1 MAGTLRSSLDARS
14 TGPTDPGLLTSWRVL
29 TGSFGLL
36 GLAGFAAIVANPGQ
50 PISVLVLGLAIT
62 AGVAAV
68 IHQRS
73 AGSLE
78 ASRRTEAEILAR
90 ILQGMSR
97 SASAEG
103 IVQALLAELG
113 RGTGADHTVVV
124 RRRSGQRSLEARL
137 AGTRPDDPT
146 ATIELPIADL
156 ALEAGDGPTAA
167 GERIEAR
174 VRSDF
179 ALSHTLMTP
188 LRTGRGV
195 IGAIVLARRT
205 GEPWSAGSRRI
216 LQAAAIEAAAALER
230 VESHRDAEARASTD
244 VLTGL
249 PNRRYFDEFCSL
261 LAERRRADDAIGI
274 LMVDIDHFKR
284 VNDRFGHEVG
294 DEVLRAV
301 AGAIAGAVRDDD
313 VPARYGGEEF
323 VVLLR
328 NPSGRV
334 ALEIAERVRVAIA
347 GLDLRALGPGS
358 ISASVGAA
366 VQVDPDQPI
375 AELLADADRALFR
388 AKRSGRDRVVA
399 APIPSGRGTRG

>member
-1 MAGTLRSSLDARS
+1 VKDVAGTLRSSLDARS
-14 TGPTDPGLLTSWRVL
+14 TGPSDPRLRTTSRVL
-29 TGSFGLL
+29 TSAFGLL
-36 GLAGFAAIVANPGQ
+36 GLAGLGAIASNPGQ
-50 PISVLVLGLAIT
+50 PISVVVLGLAIT

-68 IHQRS
+68 IYQRS
-73 AGSLE
+73 AAALE
-78 ASRRTEAEILAR
+78 AGRRTEAEILAR

-124 RRRSGQRSLEARL
+124 RRRFGERSLEASL

-146 ATIELPIADL
+146 STIQLPFADL
-156 ALEAGDGPTAA
+156 ATGIGDGQGSA
-167 GERIEAR
+167 GQRIEAQ
-174 VRSDF
+174 VRSGF
-179 ALSHTLMTP
+179 GLSHTLTAP
-188 LRTGRGV
+188 LRTARGV

-205 GEPWSAGSRRI
+205 DDPWSARSRRI

-249 PNRRYFDEFCSL
+249 PNRRYFDEFCAL
-261 LAERRRADDAIGI
+261 LAERRRADDAVGI

-284 VNDRFGHEVG
+284 VNDRFGHDVG
-294 DEVLRAV
+294 DAVLRAV
-301 AGAIAGAVRDDD
+301 AGVIAGAVRDDD

-328 NPSGRV
+328 NPSGPV
-334 ALEIAERVRVAIA
+334 ALEIAERIRLAIA
-347 GLDLRALGPGS
+347 RLDLQALGPGP

-366 VQVDPDQPI
+366 VQVDADQPI
-375 AELLADADRALFR
+375 ADLLADADRALYR
-388 AKRSGRDRVVA
+388 AKRAGRDRVVA
-399 APIPSGRGTRG
+399 A

>member
-14 TGPTDPGLLTSWRVL
+14 TGPDDPRLRTTWRVL

-36 GLAGFAAIVANPGQ
+36 GLAGLAAVAANPGQ
-50 PISVLVLGLAIT
+50 PLGVMVLALAIT
-62 AGVAAV
+62 AGFAAV
-68 IHQRS
+68 IHRRAA
-73 AGSLE
+73 AGLE
-78 ASRRTEAEILAR
+78 AGRRTEAEILAR

-113 RGTGADHTVVV
+113 SGTGADHTVVV
-124 RRRSGQRSLEARL
+124 RRRVGERSLEATL
-137 AGTRPDDPT
+137 AGTRPADPT
-146 ATIELPIADL
+146 ATIQLPIADL
-156 ALEAGDGPTAA
+156 TPGFGSGPGSAGQ
-167 GERIEAR
+167 RIEAR
-174 VRSDF
+174 VRTDF
-179 ALSHTLMTP
+179 GLSHTLAAP
-188 LRTGRGV
+188 LRTERGV

-205 GEPWSAGSRRI
+205 DEPWSAGSRRI
-216 LQAAAIEAAAALER
+216 LRAAAIEAAAALER

-261 LAERRRADDAIGI
+261 LAERRRADDAVGI

-294 DEVLRAV
+294 DDVLRAV

-328 NPSGRV
+328 NPSGPV
-334 ALEIAERVRVAIA
+334 ALEVAERIRLAVA
-347 GLDLRALGPGS
+347 GLDLRALGPSS

-366 VQVDPDQPI
+366 VQVDADQPI
-375 AELLADADRALFR
+375 ADLLADADRALYR
-388 AKRSGRDRVVA
+388 AKRAGRDRVVA
-399 APIPSGRGTRG
+399 A